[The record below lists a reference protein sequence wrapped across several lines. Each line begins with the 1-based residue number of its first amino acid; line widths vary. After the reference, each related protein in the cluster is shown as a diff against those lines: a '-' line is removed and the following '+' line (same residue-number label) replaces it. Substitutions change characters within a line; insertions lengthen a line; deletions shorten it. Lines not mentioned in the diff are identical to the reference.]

1 MKNCPAT
8 PARLLRYLDGTLSL
22 RDTAAVAQHLAECPA
37 CRRRLDGMRRAETD
51 LAEMAG
57 QPLPAD
63 TQLRVQERIGR
74 EFGLAPSR
82 DILTIEEAADFLR
95 LDSGQM
101 AEALDDLPWF
111 ELAGQIRFR
120 RQTLLDWIR
129 ERERECTR
137 ERLRHSFRSATA

>member
-8 PARLLRYLDGTLSL
+8 PARLLRFLDGTLSL
-22 RDTAAVAQHLAECPA
+22 RDTAAVARHLAACPA
-37 CRRRLDGMRRAETD
+37 CRHRLDNMRRAESD
-51 LAEMAG
+51 LAGLAG
-57 QPLPAD
+57 LPVPAE
-63 TQLRVQERIGR
+63 TQLRVQERIG
-74 EFGLAPSR
+74 LTQNR

-111 ELAGQIRFR
+111 ELAGQVRFR